1 VIQIHTPRPTDEPSK
16 DGALPLPFV
25 CDGIAQFDVDDIPAF
40 GKAFSDPYYI
50 NVIKADEVNFLDTKA
65 KLIRSGG
72 VLRKVVDGGK
82 AAEGTEESFRKAE
95 EEMRRFREEWD
106 VREKQIAEDGK
117 DRKLQ

>member
-1 VIQIHTPRPTDEPSK
+1 MQIHTSRPGDESSK
-16 DGALPLPFV
+16 DGAPPLPFV

-50 NVIKADEVNFLDTKA
+50 DVIKADEVNFIDTKA
-65 KLIRSGG
+65 KLIMSRG

-106 VREKQIAEDGK
+106 ARERQVAEEGK
-117 DRKLQ
+117 DQK